1 MAGHETLPVAGDF
14 SAQESYTCA
23 MSAKADNI
31 DWDELVGLFR
41 PGSGAMPPK
50 LAGRDAVL
58 DELSILLNDISK
70 FNRAPAGDAVLYGPR
85 GNGKTVLLSAFRKQ
99 CAGAGADV
107 ISLTPD
113 AIKTETDMAAR
124 LLYDDSL
131 FGQFL
136 EAIRSRAGADLGLGF
151 ARVKWDSLN
160 QAERDNYKRRHLVD
174 LLVARCRSKPL
185 VVTLDEA
192 HTLDPETGRTLLNA
206 SQSARETEAPFLLVL
221 AGTPNLRSHL
231 DSMSATFWDRAEVLG
246 IGRLDAGATRE
257 ALAAPLQGYGIAFD
271 EGALAAVVAES
282 QHYPYFIQLWG
293 GALCEALAAR
303 KSTHI
308 DMTIVEAARP
318 AFTSKKVFYYE
329 KRYEELENRKLLKA
343 ARTVAAIFRDVDD
356 IDSEVLKEKL
366 VAGLSLDSQGA
377 LDVIREISH
386 LGFIWKPPAG
396 ASVEPGIPSLMDYML
411 TERQDLT
418 GELNQAS
425 ADSS

>member
-31 DWDELVGLFR
+31 DWDGLVGLFR

-50 LAGRDAVL
+50 LAGRDAIL

-85 GNGKTVLLSAFRKQ
+85 GNGKTVLLSAFENQ
-99 CAGAGADV
+99 CESKGADV
-107 ISLTPD
+107 IARTPD
-113 AIKTETDMAAR
+113 AIRTEADLAAH

-131 FGQFL
+131 FSQFL

-151 ARVKWDSLN
+151 ARVTWDNLN

-174 LLVARCRSKPL
+174 LLAARCRSAPL

-192 HTLDPETGRTLLNA
+192 HTLDPEVGRRLLNA
-206 SQSARETEAPFLLVL
+206 SQLAQRKGARFLLVL
-221 AGTPNLRSHL
+221 AGTPNLRSRL
-231 DSMSATFWDRAEVLG
+231 DSMSATFWDRAEVFG
-246 IGRLDAGATRE
+246 IGRLDAGATSE
-257 ALAAPLQGYGIAFD
+257 ALVAPLQNYGIDLD
-271 EGALAAVVAES
+271 EDALEAVITES
-282 QHYPYFIQLWG
+282 QWYPYFIQLWG

-308 DMTIVEAARP
+308 DMAIVEAARP

-329 KRYEELENRKLLKA
+329 KRYEEVRNRDLLDSAKA
-343 ARTVAAIFRDVDD
+343 VADMFRNERCIDDD
-356 IDSEVLKEKL
+356 ILQKQLAS
-366 VAGLSLDSQGA
+366 GLSTGSQGV
-377 LDVIREISH
+377 LDVIRDLSH
-386 LGFIWKPPAG
+386 LGFIWKPPAS
-396 ASVEPGIPSLMDYML
+396 ASVEPGIPSLMDYVL
-411 TERQDLT
+411 TERQELT
-418 GELNQAS
+418 GTLRVE
-425 ADSS
+425 